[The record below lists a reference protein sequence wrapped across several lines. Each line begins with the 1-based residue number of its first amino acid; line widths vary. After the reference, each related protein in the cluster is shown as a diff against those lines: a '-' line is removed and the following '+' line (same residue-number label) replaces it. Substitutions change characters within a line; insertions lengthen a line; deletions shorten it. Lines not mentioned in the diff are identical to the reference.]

1 MAKKAAAKKTP
12 APKPEGTER
21 RLTHKIIMDGIE
33 MKEGEETS
41 YLIYGLARKAIVKDT
56 AYGRVNGFKGK
67 FEAVTPADERLTS
80 KQAFLPAEMHASVVK
95 LLNDADGEDVSFGVE
110 VTVKD
115 DSITAAFFSDPVLAD
130 PMAHLRQQAE
140 QQ

>member
-1 MAKKAAAKKTP
+1 LLPIEAVFKGVIVMAKKAAAKKTP

-21 RLTHKIIMDGIE
+21 RLTHKIIMDGI
-33 MKEGEETS
+33 
-41 YLIYGLARKAIVKDT
+41 
-56 AYGRVNGFKGK
+56 YGRVNGFKGK